1 MNTVKT
7 VRELRAAVARA
18 RSEGKRIGFVPT
30 MGNLHS
36 GHMALVTKAAQRV
49 DFVVASIFV
58 NPLQFGAGED
68 LDKYPRTLAAD
79 QEKLLQAGCHLLFAP
94 SAEEMYPDGMAGQT
108 RVSVPHLAEGLCGAS
123 RPGHFEGVAT
133 VVSKLFNMVQPDL
146 AVFGQKDFQQLAV
159 IRALVHDLNMPIQ
172 IIGEPTVRAAD
183 GLALSSRNGFLDEE
197 QRAVAP
203 AAQAIRMPD
212 LRHSHAWRRG
222 WRPFVV
228 VHPPIDGRWRQACA
242 ASVMRVKPFH
252 RVGVD
257 PPSGQT
263 PQAPRVFMLVQGNQ
277 HRVASLTC
285 ITLNKQDR
293 QCAVV
298 EQGELCAPTASQL
311 WRGQRPQV
319 HHGQCSGPKRRQPAR
334 QVARITGLRSITT
347 ANLAPSGINASST
360 GIC

>member
-18 RSEGKRIGFVPT
+18 RGEGKRIAFVPT

-36 GHMALVTKAAQRV
+36 GHVALVTKATQRA

-94 SAEEMYPDGMAGQT
+94 SVEEMYPDGMAGQT
-108 RVSVPHLAEGLCGAS
+108 RVSVPQLSEGLCGAS

-133 VVSKLFNMVQPDL
+133 VVSKLFNMVQPDI

-172 IIGEPTVRAAD
+172 IIGEPTVRAED
-183 GLALSSRNGFLDEE
+183 GLALSSRNGFLSPD

-203 AAQAIRMPD
+203 VVYHVLNQIAEAI
-212 LRHSHAWRRG
+212 
-222 WRPFVV
+222 
-228 VHPPIDGRWRQACA
+228 
-242 ASVMRVKPFH
+242 
-252 RVGVD
+252 
-257 PPSGQT
+257 
-263 PQAPRVFMLVQGNQ
+263 
-277 HRVASLTC
+277 
-285 ITLNKQDR
+285 KQ
-293 QCAVV
+293 
-298 EQGELCAPTASQL
+298 
-311 WRGQRPQV
+311 GQRDF
-319 HHGQCSGPKRRQPAR
+319 PALIGE
-334 QVARITGLRSITT
+334 QLKQLEAAGLRPDYLEIRDAKT
-347 ANLAPSGINASST
+347 LRPASSEDRDLVILVAAFLGT
-360 GIC
+360 TRLIDNLHLDLDTPA